1 MTITCIYVLCRGV
14 ALFDEIGKSVNE
26 KLIEFESSKRSSK
39 IPVLNLERPD
49 TAHNYLDFQTPTQG
63 RGFTSQFVISVKA
76 FLLHLVWYKH

>member
-1 MTITCIYVLCRGV
+1 MTITCIYVLGRRV

-26 KLIEFESSKRSSK
+26 KLIEFESSK